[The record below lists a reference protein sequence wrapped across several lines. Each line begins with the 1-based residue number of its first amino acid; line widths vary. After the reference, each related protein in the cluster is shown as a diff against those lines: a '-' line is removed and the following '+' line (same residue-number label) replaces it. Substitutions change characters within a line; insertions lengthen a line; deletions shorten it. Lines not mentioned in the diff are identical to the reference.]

1 MSKPILMPQVGQDL
15 TEGKLIE
22 WRVKVGDKVAK
33 GDIVAVVE
41 SEKASFDVEAFE
53 AGTVLN
59 LLYDEGAT
67 TKVLAP
73 LLFVGDP
80 TEDAATPHSIE
91 QAKAASEDGAV
102 IAPIGVG
109 MSERAADAQL
119 GRKANGAPR
128 SSPFARRLAKSNG
141 IEIAAIVGTGPHGA
155 VVARDVKSVIQAADP
170 APSPAGA
177 GRPHADSGPPGT
189 ALRSLE
195 SASAPPQSPAMRAH
209 SEAAHRAWLRKGEGP
224 PLVMIHGFGAD
235 LNGWRVLVAAA
246 ALRRPVLAVDLPGH
260 GRSAGLERVSLQ
272 AMADAVAAVL
282 ADEGVTSAD
291 LIGHSLGAAIAV
303 AMAQAARFTVRS
315 LFLIAPAGLGPDINS
330 AFLAGFARARSE
342 ESLAPW
348 MRLLV
353 ADESAI
359 GPALIGVT
367 AQTRSEPGVP
377 EAQDRVARSLFPDG
391 TQAFSIRLAL
401 AATPCPVRVVFG
413 ADDRIIPARHAA
425 GLPGTVAVH
434 IFPGVGHM
442 PHLEARETVARLL
455 SEHLRTVS

>member
-141 IEIAAIVGTGPHGA
+141 LEIAAIVGTGPHGA

-170 APSPAGA
+170 APRTAAPRGPRSAAWSP
-177 GRPHADSGPPGT
+177 RPLP
-189 ALRSLE
+189 RSLR
-195 SASAPPQSPAMRAH
+195 PC
-209 SEAAHRAWLRKGEGP
+209 
-224 PLVMIHGFGAD
+224 
-235 LNGWRVLVAAA
+235 
-246 ALRRPVLAVDLPGH
+246 ALIPRR
-260 GRSAGLERVSLQ
+260 R
-272 AMADAVAAVL
+272 
-282 ADEGVTSAD
+282 T
-291 LIGHSLGAAIAV
+291 
-303 AMAQAARFTVRS
+303 AR
-315 LFLIAPAGLGPDINS
+315 
-330 AFLAGFARARSE
+330 GFARAR
-342 ESLAPW
+342 
-348 MRLLV
+348 
-353 ADESAI
+353 
-359 GPALIGVT
+359 
-367 AQTRSEPGVP
+367 
-377 EAQDRVARSLFPDG
+377 
-391 TQAFSIRLAL
+391 
-401 AATPCPVRVVFG
+401 VR
-413 ADDRIIPARHAA
+413 RW
-425 GLPGTVAVH
+425 
-434 IFPGVGHM
+434 
-442 PHLEARETVARLL
+442 
-455 SEHLRTVS
+455 S